1 MSGQAA
7 VDGRVAS
14 IRQRLLDRAR
24 TRGEDFQLVLD
35 RFAVERL
42 LYRLSISPHRDQFLL
57 KGALLFALW
66 FDQPH
71 RPTRDADLLGFGP
84 PDTERLRAVITE
96 LCAIDADDALQFDVG
111 SLQVEPIREEAA
123 YDGLRSRLVAFLG
136 GARCHVQWD
145 VGFGDAVTPGPQDMY
160 YPVMLDEFQS
170 PRLRVYPRET
180 VFAEKLEAIA
190 TLGIANSRMKDYF
203 DLLALLREQAMESAT
218 LAEAIRA
225 TFQRRGTAPPEGVP
239 FGLTGA
245 FATDAQK
252 QSQWAAFLRRNRL
265 AAPALAAV
273 VAELRAF
280 FIALNPWAGDRD
292 PGQPQPPDSGCGSS
306 LVPEG
311 APCPA

>member
-1 MSGQAA
+1 MNGGVPAA
-7 VDGRVAS
+7 SRTAS

-24 TRGEDFQLVLD
+24 ARGEEFQLVLD

-42 LYRLSISPHRDQFLL
+42 LYRLSVSPHRDQFLL

-66 FDQPH
+66 FDAPH

-84 PDTERLRAVITE
+84 ADGERLHAVIAE
-96 LCAIDADDALQFDVG
+96 LCAIDSDDGLRFELG
-111 SLQVEPIREEAA
+111 SIQVEPIREEAA
-123 YDGLRSRLVAFLG
+123 YEGLRARLVAFLG

-145 VGFGDAVTPGPQDMY
+145 VGFGDAVTPGPQDMD
-160 YPVMLDEFQS
+160 YPVMLDEFPP
-170 PRLRVYPRET
+170 PRLRVYRRET

-203 DLLALLREQAMESAT
+203 DLQALLREQAMAPAT

-239 FGLTGA
+239 FGLTDA

-265 AAPALAAV
+265 AAPALDAV

-280 FIALNPWAGDRD
+280 FIALDPWAGDRHSAH
-292 PGQPQPPDSGCGSS
+292 GQPQPQQTP
-306 LVPEG
+306 
-311 APCPA
+311 

>member
-1 MSGQAA
+1 MNARGNTASRAA
-7 VDGRVAS
+7 Y
-14 IRQRLLDRAR
+14 IRGRLLDQARA
-24 TRGEDFQLVLD
+24 TGEESQFVLD

-84 PDTERLRAVITE
+84 PDPDRLRAVITE
-96 LCAIDADDALQFDVG
+96 LCAIDCDDDLRFDV
-111 SLQVEPIREEAA
+111 SSIQVLPIRQEAA
-123 YDGLRSRLVAFLG
+123 YEGLRARLVAILG

-145 VGFGDAVTPGPQDMY
+145 VGFGDAVTPAPVDVD
-160 YPVMLDEFQS
+160 YPVLLEDMPA

-180 VFAEKLEAIA
+180 VVAEKLEAIA

-218 LAEAIRA
+218 LADAIRA

-239 FGLTGA
+239 FGLTDA

-265 AAPALAAV
+265 TAPALPAV

-280 FIALNPWAGDRD
+280 FIG
-292 PGQPQPPDSGCGSS
+292 
-306 LVPEG
+306 
-311 APCPA
+311 

>member
-1 MSGQAA
+1 MSPSTHLAN
-7 VDGRVAS
+7 RIAS

-24 TRGEDFQLVLD
+24 IHGEDFQLVLD
-35 RFAVERL
+35 RYAVERL
-42 LYRLSISPHRDQFLL
+42 LYRLSVSPHRDQFLL

-66 FDQPH
+66 FDAPH
-71 RPTRDADLLGFGP
+71 RPTRDADLLGIGP
-84 PDTERLRAVITE
+84 ADGERLHAVIAE
-96 LCAIDADDALQFDVG
+96 LCAIDSDDGLRFDVG
-111 SLQVEPIREEAA
+111 SMAVEPIREEAA
-123 YDGLRSRLVAFLG
+123 YEGLRIRLLAFLG
-136 GARCHVQWD
+136 DARCHVQWD
-145 VGFGDAVTPGPQDMY
+145 VGFGDAVTPAPTDSE
-160 YPVMLDEFQS
+160 YPVLLEGMPA

-203 DLLALLREQAMESAT
+203 DLLALMREQAMAPTT

-225 TFQRRGTAPPEGVP
+225 TFQRRGTAPPDGVP
-239 FGLTGA
+239 FGLTDA

-280 FIALNPWAGDRD
+280 FIALDPWAGGRH
-292 PGQPQPPDSGCGSS
+292 PAHGQPQTQQTP
-306 LVPEG
+306 
-311 APCPA
+311 

>member
-1 MSGQAA
+1 MN
-7 VDGRVAS
+7 GRVPAASRTAS

-24 TRGEDFQLVLD
+24 ARGEAFQLVLD

-42 LYRLSISPHRDQFLL
+42 LYRLSVSPHRDQFLL

-66 FDQPH
+66 FDAPH

-84 PDTERLRAVITE
+84 ADGERLHAVIAE
-96 LCAIDADDALQFDVG
+96 LCAIDSDDGLRFELG
-111 SLQVEPIREEAA
+111 SIQVEPIREEAA
-123 YDGLRSRLVAFLG
+123 YEGLRARLVAFLG

-145 VGFGDAVTPGPQDMY
+145 VGFGDAVTPGPQDMD
-160 YPVMLDEFQS
+160 YPVMLDEFPP

-203 DLLALLREQAMESAT
+203 DLQALLREQAMAPAT

-225 TFQRRGTAPPEGVP
+225 TFQRRGIAPPEGVP
-239 FGLTGA
+239 FGLTDA

-252 QSQWAAFLRRNRL
+252 QSQWTAFLRRNRL
-265 AAPALAAV
+265 AAPALEAV

-280 FIALNPWAGDRD
+280 FIALDPWAGDRH
-292 PGQPQPPDSGCGSS
+292 PGHGQPQPQQTP
-306 LVPEG
+306 
-311 APCPA
+311 

>member
-1 MSGQAA
+1 MTRPGPATN
-7 VDGRVAS
+7 RIAS

-24 TRGEDFQLVLD
+24 TCGEDFQLVLD
-35 RFAVERL
+35 RYAVERL

-66 FDQPH
+66 FDAPH

-84 PDTERLRAVITE
+84 ADGERLHAVIAE
-96 LCAIDADDALQFDVG
+96 LCAIDSDDGLRFELG
-111 SLQVEPIREEAA
+111 SIQIEPIREEAA
-123 YDGLRSRLVAFLG
+123 YEGLRARLVAFLG

-145 VGFGDAVTPGPQDMY
+145 VGFGDAVTPGPQDMD
-160 YPVMLDEFQS
+160 YPVMLDEFPP

-203 DLLALLREQAMESAT
+203 DLLALLREQAITPET
-218 LAEAIRA
+218 LADAIRA

-239 FGLTGA
+239 FGLTDA

-252 QSQWAAFLRRNRL
+252 QSQWTAFLRRNRL
-265 AAPALAAV
+265 AAPALEAV

-280 FIALNPWAGDRD
+280 FIALDPWAGDRH
-292 PGQPQPPDSGCGSS
+292 PGHDQPQPQQTP
-306 LVPEG
+306 
-311 APCPA
+311 

>member
-1 MSGQAA
+1 MNERGNTASRAA
-7 VDGRVAS
+7 HTRG
-14 IRQRLLDRAR
+14 RLLDQARAA
-24 TRGEDFQLVLD
+24 GEESQFVLD

-42 LYRLSISPHRDQFLL
+42 LYRLSVSPHRDQFLL

-66 FDQPH
+66 FDAPH

-84 PDTERLRAVITE
+84 PDPDRLRAVITE
-96 LCAIDADDALQFDVG
+96 LCAIDCDDDLRFDV
-111 SLQVEPIREEAA
+111 SSIQVLPIRQEAA
-123 YDGLRSRLVAFLG
+123 YEGLRARLVGLLG

-145 VGFGDAVTPGPQDMY
+145 VGFGDAVTPAPVDVD
-160 YPVMLDEFQS
+160 YPVLLEDMPA

-203 DLLALLREQAMESAT
+203 DLQALLREQAMAPAT

-239 FGLTGA
+239 FGLTDA

-265 AAPALAAV
+265 AAPALDAV

-280 FIALNPWAGDRD
+280 FIALDPWAGDRH
-292 PGQPQPPDSGCGSS
+292 PAHGQPQPQQTP
-306 LVPEG
+306 
-311 APCPA
+311 

>member
-1 MSGQAA
+1 MSTPAPEA
-7 VDGRVAS
+7 NRIAS

-35 RFAVERL
+35 RYAVERL
-42 LYRLSISPHRDQFLL
+42 LYRLSISPHREQFLL

-84 PDTERLRAVITE
+84 PDPERLAALAAE
-96 LCAIDADDALQFDVG
+96 LCAIEADDGLRFDVG
-111 SLQVEPIREEAA
+111 SMAVEPIREEAA
-123 YDGLRSRLVAFLG
+123 YEGLRIRLLAILG
-136 GARCHVQWD
+136 DARCHVQWD
-145 VGFGDAVTPGPQDMY
+145 VGFGDAVTLAPADVD
-160 YPVMLDEFQS
+160 YPVLLEGMPA

-203 DLLALLREQAMESAT
+203 DLLALLHEGAMDKPVLT
-218 LAEAIRA
+218 QAIRA
-225 TFQRRGTAPPEGVP
+225 TFQRRATALPDGVP
-239 FGLTGA
+239 FGLTDA

-252 QSQWAAFLRRNRL
+252 QAQWTAFLRRNRL
-265 AAPALAAV
+265 TAPALAAV

-280 FIALNPWAGDRD
+280 FIALDPWAGDRHPAHD
-292 PGQPQPPDSGCGSS
+292 QPQPQQTP
-306 LVPEG
+306 
-311 APCPA
+311 

>member
-1 MSGQAA
+1 MN
-7 VDGRVAS
+7 GRVPAASRTAS

-24 TRGEDFQLVLD
+24 ARGEAFQLVLD

-42 LYRLSISPHRDQFLL
+42 LYRLSVSPHRDQFLL
-57 KGALLFALW
+57 KGALVFALW
-66 FDQPH
+66 FDAPH

-84 PDTERLRAVITE
+84 ADGERLHAVIAE
-96 LCAIDADDALQFDVG
+96 LCAIDSDDGLRFELG
-111 SLQVEPIREEAA
+111 SIQVEPIREEAA
-123 YDGLRSRLVAFLG
+123 YEGLRARLVAFLG

-145 VGFGDAVTPGPQDMY
+145 VGFGDAVTPGPQDMD
-160 YPVMLDEFQS
+160 YPVMLDEFPP

-203 DLLALLREQAMESAT
+203 DLQALLREQAMAPAT

-239 FGLTGA
+239 FGLTDA

-265 AAPALAAV
+265 AAPALDAV

-280 FIALNPWAGDRD
+280 FIALDPWAGDRHRGHD
-292 PGQPQPPDSGCGSS
+292 QPQPQQTP
-306 LVPEG
+306 
-311 APCPA
+311 